1 MYLQENDI
9 KELIKVIDWAIME
22 GYGGTDGTKHVEQLL
37 KIMVQE
43 IDANKL
49 YDNYFKETYGIE

>member
-1 MYLQENDI
+1 MDINKNEI
-9 KELIKVIDWAIME
+9 KESINIIDGALME
-22 GYGGTDGTKHVEQLL
+22 GYGVDDTEHAEKLL

-49 YDNYFKETYGIE
+49 YDNYFKEVYGIE